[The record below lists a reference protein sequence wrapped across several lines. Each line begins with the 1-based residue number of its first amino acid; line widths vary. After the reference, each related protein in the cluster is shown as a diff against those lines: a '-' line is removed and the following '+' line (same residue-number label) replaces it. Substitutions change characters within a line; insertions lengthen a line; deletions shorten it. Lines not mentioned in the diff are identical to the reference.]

1 MAGRPRLPTAQKK
14 AQGTNR
20 KHRENKNEPKY
31 EALCATTPPPDYFNS
46 YSKDMWVTLLKEFEK
61 PGIIE
66 TVDIFAF
73 EKLCLNFGL
82 WKKCAIEIS
91 NNPSLLENESHGG
104 MSTTAQTMFKSFT
117 ACQKMMSLFG
127 LTPAD
132 RNRLGLTKEK
142 DKDED
147 TKKMEELSA

>member
-1 MAGRPRLPTAQKK
+1 MSGRPRLPTAQKK
-14 AQGTNR
+14 VQGTNR

-31 EALCATTPPPDYFNS
+31 EALCATIAPPDYLNS
-46 YSKDMWVTLLKEFEK
+46 WSKDMWISLLKEK
-61 PGIIE
+61 QGIIE

-73 EKLCLNFGL
+73 EMLCLTFGS
-82 WKKCAIEIS
+82 WKDCAIQI
-91 NNPSLLENESHGG
+91 NKNPCLLENESHGG
-104 MSTTAQTMFKSFT
+104 MSTIAQTMFKSFT
-117 ACQKMMSLFG
+117 ACEKMMSRFG

-132 RNRLGLTKEK
+132 RSRLGLIKEK